1 MPRKRSC
8 GAVVFRR
15 NQEVRYLLLRYEA
28 GHWEF
33 VKGEVEA
40 NEGEMDTVIRELKE
54 ETGITDARFIGDFR
68 EKISYF
74 FKSGGKTIYKEV
86 TFFLI
91 ETQESDVELS
101 HEHTGYEWLNYKDAM
116 ERLTFNNAK
125 NVLKKAHN
133 FLKAHRIIES
143 S

>member
-1 MPRKRSC
+1 
-8 GAVVFRR
+8 
-15 NQEVRYLLLRYEA
+15 
-28 GHWEF
+28 
-33 VKGEVEA
+33 
-40 NEGEMDTVIRELKE
+40 MDTVIRELKE

>member
-1 MPRKRSC
+1 MPRKISC
-8 GAVVFRR
+8 GAVVFRK
-15 NQEVRYLLLRYEA
+15 NQEIRYLLLRYEA

-40 NEGEMDTVIRELKE
+40 NEGERDTVIRELKE

-91 ETQESDVELS
+91 ETQASDVELS
-101 HEHTGYEWLNYKDAM
+101 HEHTGYEWLNYKNAM

-133 FLKAHRIIES
+133 FLKAHRIIENS
-143 S
+143 